1 MGLAE
6 RMVINIKN
14 RDLKETLQI
23 LQTWFSP
30 LFPIGGYSFSHGL
43 EAMINDNLIKT
54 ENDILDH
61 LNCLIKFGSFK
72 NDSILIKYSYNGE
85 ELNDLALSLC
95 TSKERKIETLEMGNS
110 FRKVLMDSWDYT
122 VEENTAYPII
132 IGKAAKYF
140 NLPLD
145 LTLISFLQST
155 STNLIN
161 VCVKHI
167 PVGQKVGQ
175 NCTVKTYKLIKDM
188 QSKIESFSLDDLG
201 GICFNNDLYSIKHEN
216 IKTRIYKT

>member
-23 LQTWFSP
+23 QTWFSP

-110 FRKVLMDSWDYT
+110 LEKFSW
-122 VEENTAYPII
+122 I
-132 IGKAAKYF
+132 
-140 NLPLD
+140 
-145 LTLISFLQST
+145 
-155 STNLIN
+155 
-161 VCVKHI
+161 
-167 PVGQKVGQ
+167 VG
-175 NCTVKTYKLIKDM
+175 TIL
-188 QSKIESFSLDDLG
+188 
-201 GICFNNDLYSIKHEN
+201 
-216 IKTRIYKT
+216 